1 MIEVQGL
8 TKRFKSGE
16 EGVVAVDDVS
26 FSVADGQFASIVG
39 MSGSGKST
47 LMSMLGGLDK
57 PSAGSVRVDDQVIS
71 SSSDRELI
79 TYRRNKVGFVF
90 QSFNLIPNLTA
101 LENVM
106 LPMEFAGTG
115 KAARATRAA
124 ALLDQVGLKGEKHA
138 RKPSRLSGG
147 EQQRVAI
154 ARALGN
160 KPSVLLADEPT
171 GNLDTKTG
179 RLIFDLLKQLSHEAG
194 VTVIIVTHDLTIAQ
208 RTDVTFT
215 LEDGRLVA

>member
-8 TKRFKSGE
+8 TKRFKSGD

-26 FSVADGQFASIVG
+26 FSVPDGQFASIVG

-57 PSAGSVRVDDQVIS
+57 PSAGSVRVDDQIIS

-106 LPMEFAGTG
+106 LPMEFAGTA

-215 LEDGRLVA
+215 LEDGKLVA